1 MLIACQQCT
10 MLVLCVTCDKWVCK
24 VTRVWP
30 RPPLPAA
37 RSQPRTE
44 LSRGSGTSHSFCH
57 SGFPWNLDVRHMSM
71 SDTTWSPIVDCLWS
85 RYIWCLVFF
94 NNWIKNQWGLFLSDG
109 HTRVKLIEHFCPIP
123 VTPLLSRWSSY
134 RQAHMTTPSIDWVFK
149 SLWPPFHSP
158 SFTTRPTNAQQMKKA
173 DINTFILGWQT
184 HFQLTAHFLSLP
196 HTLKIGNLWNLWMMK
211 YAPPPPP
218 CIVYVCG
225 IKSEERPDQSF
236 TIDDWYFPSFMS
248 TLYILWLMTGNL
260 KSAAFERRNL
270 QRWYSIPDHAPH
282 HHHQPTLHA
291 IRTLVILTFLTPSS
305 RNFAPNMP
313 SLSSSAILILL
324 FVIYFR
330 SFIVKQKFF
339 GATRVLQHIITEGVH
354 CCEKLVLLSLLSGVP
369 NQSIILTSRAAAG
382 RKKVLTEHVTDSTVF
397 IISDILC
404 TVFIA
409 LSEPPPR
416 TDSQHGHGRQQWW

>member
-1 MLIACQQCT
+1 MKPLNDEVCTTTTALHCVCMWYQKWRKTRSVFYNWWLIFSQFY
-10 MLVLCVTCDKWVCK
+10 VH
-24 VTRVWP
+24 
-30 RPPLPAA
+30 PLHFMIDDRKFEKCCIWAA
-37 RSQPRTE
+37 QPSA
-44 LSRGSGTSHSFCH
+44 LI
-57 SGFPWNLDVRHMSM
+57 LD
-71 SDTTWSPIVDCLWS
+71 TWS
-85 RYIWCLVFF
+85 R
-94 NNWIKNQWGLFLSDG
+94 
-109 HTRVKLIEHFCPIP
+109 
-123 VTPLLSRWSSY
+123 
-134 RQAHMTTPSIDWVFK
+134 
-149 SLWPPFHSP
+149 
-158 SFTTRPTNAQQMKKA
+158 
-173 DINTFILGWQT
+173 
-184 HFQLTAHFLSLP
+184 
-196 HTLKIGNLWNLWMMK
+196 
-211 YAPPPPP
+211 
-218 CIVYVCG
+218 
-225 IKSEERPDQSF
+225 
-236 TIDDWYFPSFMS
+236 
-248 TLYILWLMTGNL
+248 
-260 KSAAFERRNL
+260 
-270 QRWYSIPDHAPH
+270 DHAP
-282 HHHQPTLHA
+282 HHQPTLHA

-409 LSEPPPR
+409 VSEPPPR